1 MADQRKQTSP
11 RHATPD
17 PAEGSGSVGGPPKWN
32 TEEERWA
39 AVETA
44 LELARRRGDF
54 DNLPGAGKP
63 LEGIDKPRDP
73 DWWIKQKI
81 ETEQLT
87 GIAPPVFQLRKEHE
101 KLDETLDALP
111 SEKQVRDYLDDFNTR
126 VREAR
131 RQLHGGPPVVT
142 PTRDIDADVQA
153 WRARRDAH
161 AQSDAVVDEPSRPA
175 RRRWW
180 QGRRGRQ
187 EA

>member
-1 MADQRKQTSP
+1 MGDDGASNAQQD
-11 RHATPD
+11 AY
-17 PAEGSGSVGGPPKWN
+17 VGGPPKWN

-44 LELARRRGDF
+44 LEFARRNGEF

-81 ETEQLT
+81 ESEGLT
-87 GIAPPVFQLRKEHE
+87 GVAPPVFQLRSEHE
-101 KLDETLDALP
+101 RMNETLDALP
-111 SEKQVRDYLDDFNTR
+111 SEFRVREYLVDFNKR

-142 PTRDIDADVQA
+142 PLRDVDVEVAA
-153 WRARRDAH
+153 WQKRRDDRTEVQTA
-161 AQSDAVVDEPSRPA
+161 SEPERPT

-180 QGRRGRQ
+180 HGRRGKQ
-187 EA
+187 EV

>member
-1 MADQRKQTSP
+1 MNDQAKRTAP
-11 RHATPD
+11 RHAAPD
-17 PAEGSGSVGGPPKWN
+17 EAEGSGSGGGPPQWN

-44 LELARRRGDF
+44 IELARRRGEF

-63 LEGIDKPRDP
+63 LKGIDKPRDP
-73 DWWIKQKI
+73 DWWIKQKV
-81 ETEQLT
+81 ESEGLT
-87 GIAPPVFQLRKEHE
+87 GFAPPVFQLRKEHE
-101 KLDETLDALP
+101 RLEETLDELL
-111 SEKQVRDYLDDFNTR
+111 SESRVREYLTDFNQR

-142 PTRDIDADVQA
+142 PTRDIDAEVTAWEERRAARKPAETTEPTAPQA
-153 WRARRDAH
+153 R
-161 AQSDAVVDEPSRPA
+161 

-180 QGRRGRQ
+180 NRGRGKQ

>member
-1 MADQRKQTSP
+1 MTDTHNDDDR
-11 RHATPD
+11 
-17 PAEGSGSVGGPPKWN
+17 GSASVGGPPQWN
-32 TEEERWA
+32 TDEERWA

-44 LELARRRGDF
+44 LELARRRGEF

-63 LEGIDKPRDP
+63 LKDIEKPRDP

-87 GIAPPVFQLRKEHE
+87 GMAPPVFQLRKEHQQF
-101 KLDETLDALP
+101 DETVDALN
-111 SEKQVRDYLDDFNTR
+111 SEKQVRDYVDDFNKR

-142 PTRDIDADVQA
+142 PTRDADAEVVA
-153 WRARRDAH
+153 WHQRRDARTVPETDTT
-161 AQSDAVVDEPSRPA
+161 QSAP

-180 QGRRGRQ
+180 HGRRGRQ
-187 EA
+187 EV